1 MSQIAPGRAPVL
13 RPSPPYHRRM
23 EPSPP
28 PRPPEQSAPYNAPTP
43 PPWPPRQAPP
53 PRRGL
58 YVIVFAAI
66 LAAGALIAGA
76 ILIAGSGGGGESSTT
91 AASQSAPTASAT
103 STSQAT
109 CMAWRANR
117 QAVTAIPDLPAGWDW
132 NTPNIDRAIENR
144 TGAITRTLDL
154 FEPKITSDPADVAT
168 AAHTYV
174 AARRTEVQH
183 LLDHTYSGADH
194 VSVDSAFAEL
204 DQLCGT
210 GTEPR

>member
-1 MSQIAPGRAPVL
+1 
-13 RPSPPYHRRM
+13 M

-28 PRPPEQSAPYNAPTP
+28 PRPPEQSAPCNAPTP

-76 ILIAGSGGGGESSTT
+76 ILIAGSGGHESSTT

-109 CMAWRANR
+109 CISWRAIR
-117 QAVTAIPDLPAGWDW
+117 QAVVAIPNMPAGWDW

-144 TGAITRTLDL
+144 TGAITRALDL

-183 LLDHTYSGADH
+183 LLDRTYNDAD
-194 VSVDSAFAEL
+194 VVTSDTALAEL

-210 GTEPR
+210 GTGTEPR